1 MSRRTQV
8 GMGVG
13 TTLLGVGLMVG
24 AVGIPS
30 QAGYAGIGPNFL
42 PWVLAVAL
50 VACGVL
56 LTRQALTGG
65 YRAMEAPSG
74 AERANWH
81 GFAWVSAA
89 LLLNALLITTLGFVL
104 SCALCFALTVHGLR
118 GAQGDASR
126 GLRPWLS
133 GLAIGITIAAP
144 VYWMFTKLLSIRL
157 PGLTST
163 GWL

>member
-1 MSRRTQV
+1 
-8 GMGVG
+8 MGVG

-24 AVGIPS
+24 AAGIPS

-42 PWVLAVAL
+42 PWVVAAAL
-50 VACGVL
+50 VACGLL

-65 YRAMEAPSG
+65 YRSMEAPSG
-74 AERANWH
+74 AAHANWR

-89 LLLNALLITTLGFVL
+89 LLLNAVLITTIGFIL

-118 GAQGDASR
+118 AAQADTPSGPRHWLTGLGIGAC
-126 GLRPWLS
+126 
-133 GLAIGITIAAP
+133 IAAP

>member
-1 MSRRTQV
+1 
-8 GMGVG
+8 MGVG
-13 TTLLGVGLMVG
+13 TTLLGAGLMVG
-24 AVGIPS
+24 AAGIPS

-42 PWVLAVAL
+42 PWVVAAAL
-50 VACGVL
+50 VACGLL

-65 YRAMEAPSG
+65 YRSMEAPSG
-74 AERANWH
+74 AERANWQ
-81 GFAWVSAA
+81 GFAWVSVA
-89 LLLNALLITTLGFVL
+89 LLLSAVLITRIGFVF

-118 GAQGDASR
+118 AAQGDAPR
-126 GLRPWLS
+126 GPRPWLT
-133 GLAIGITIAAP
+133 GLAIGVAIAAP